1 MCRSVNR
8 HCCCPLN
15 PMWRPWSKSSHFNI
29 AEEEPELQG
38 LLEKACRLEQL
49 LQLRDNGKKA
59 RKCLMAG
66 SCAGHGLEH

>member
-1 MCRSVNR
+1 
-8 HCCCPLN
+8 
-15 PMWRPWSKSSHFNI
+15 MWRPWSKSSHFNI

-66 SCAGHGLEH
+66 YCAGHGLEH